1 MVTQVLR
8 HLRVVCS
15 PAAAARGSERDAE
28 PDDQKPQKK
37 QKTPSKPKPKQP
49 PLPSADAMRGRAGE
63 VVVHSGA
70 EVRHDASATSCGCS
84 SPFLCCQ
91 GARGI
96 IARTARGWREVCAQT
111 VCSSLPSPDKNKRTA
126 WLLLPVARRD
136 TGRGAARAL
145 DDERR
150 WRRF

>member
-1 MVTQVLR
+1 MATQVLR

-37 QKTPSKPKPKQP
+37 QKTPPKPKPKQP

-70 EVRHDASATSCGCS
+70 EVRHDASATPRGCAGDHREN
-84 SPFLCCQ
+84 
-91 GARGI
+91 GARM
-96 IARTARGWREVCAQT
+96 ARGV
-111 VCSSLPSPDKNKRTA
+111 RTNRVFV
-126 WLLLPVARRD
+126 PPISRQK
-136 TGRGAARAL
+136 
-145 DDERR
+145 
-150 WRRF
+150 